1 MKYNMLDQVWFPLYI
16 TLKISLVSS
25 LIVAILGTVISYL
38 LARREFMGKWLIDSL
53 VTLPMILPP
62 TVTGYM
68 LVVLLGK
75 RGIIGQTLFNLTGI
89 SILFTWQ
96 VAVIAAFVVSLPLMV
111 KTTTSAI
118 EAVDRELEYVAY
130 TLGKSELETALFI
143 TLPLAKKGILAGVI
157 LSFARAVGE
166 FGATLMVAGNIPG
179 RTNTMAISIYSAF
192 QGGNSELANTLVIIL
207 VLMSLLSMAITT
219 KLVNSWKI

>member
-1 MKYNMLDQVWFPLYI
+1 MLDQVWFPLYI

-111 KTTTSAI
+111 KTTTAAI

-130 TLGKSELETALFI
+130 TLGKAELETALFI

-207 VLMSLLSMAITT
+207 VLISLLSMAITT
-219 KLVNSWKI
+219 KLVNRWKL

>member
-1 MKYNMLDQVWFPLYI
+1 MLDQVWFPLYI

-25 LIVAILGTVISYL
+25 LIVAILGTLISYI
-38 LARREFMGKWLIDSL
+38 LARREFMGKWLVDVL
-53 VTLPMILPP
+53 VTLPMVLPP

-75 RGIIGQTLFNLTGI
+75 NGVLGNTLFDLTGI
-89 SILFTWQ
+89 TLLFTWQ
-96 VAVIAAFVVSLPLMV
+96 AAVIAAFVVSLPLMV
-111 KTTTSAI
+111 KTTTAAI

-130 TLGKSELETALFI
+130 TLGRSELETAFFI
-143 TLPLAKKGILAGVI
+143 TLPLAKKGILAGIV

-207 VLMSLLSMAITT
+207 VLMSLISIAITT